1 MSDFLKALYIEVL
14 PLLLQL
20 IAVVVGLVL
29 ARVAAVAKDRW
40 GIEIEARH
48 REALHSAIMT
58 GAAAALARGLR
69 GEAAVQSAIDH
80 ALGRGSPDAIDY
92 FGLAADD
99 LKVLA
104 QSKLQAAYP
113 LMLLSGQQTA
123 AGEVQA

>member
-20 IAVVVGLVL
+20 IAVVIGLVL

-48 REALHSAIMT
+48 REALHSAILT
-58 GAAAALARGLR
+58 GATAALTRGLR
-69 GEAAVQSAIDH
+69 GDAVLQAAIDH
-80 ALGRGSPDAIDY
+80 AIGRGAPDAIDH

-113 LMLLSGQQTA
+113 LMLLPGHQAA